1 MVSKKIYPPTYFN
14 LSWFIMIMLHF
25 FYPIFVLY
33 TGLWKL
39 IGVLPIIFG
48 GYLNLAADKLMKVY
62 STTVKPGKESETLIE
77 NGVFKFSRNPM
88 YLGMAMILI
97 GIAIILGSLS
107 PFIVVIIF
115 VYLIKNFFIKV
126 EESMLEKKFEK
137 KWINYKNN
145 TRRWI

>member
-14 LSWFIMIMLHF
+14 LSWFIMIILHF
-25 FYPIFVLY
+25 IYPIIVLH

-48 GYLNLAADKLMKVY
+48 VYLNLAADKLMKVY
-62 STTVKPGKESETLIE
+62 STTVKPGKEPEKLIE

-88 YLGMAMILI
+88 YLGMTMILI

-107 PFIVVIIF
+107 PCFVVFVF
-115 VYLIKNFFIKV
+115 VYLIEDLFIKV
-126 EESMLEKKFEK
+126 EESILEKQFET
-137 KWINYKNN
+137 KWINYKNT
-145 TRRWI
+145 TRKWI

>member
-1 MVSKKIYPPTYFN
+1 MVPKKIYPPTYFN
-14 LSWFIMIMLHF
+14 LSWFIMINLHF
-25 FYPIFVLY
+25 LYPIIVLY

-39 IGVLPIIFG
+39 TGVLPIIFG
-48 GYLNLAADKLMKVY
+48 VYINLAADKLMKVY

-88 YLGMAMILI
+88 YLGMAIILI

-107 PFIVVIIF
+107 PFIVIVVF
-115 VYLIKNFFIKV
+115 VYLIENFFIKV